1 MEKKGFVVK
10 TETLY
15 DFYYFLLHTRSFEV
29 ICNYNKSSLLGI
41 YMLKIDSKTLEQDAK
56 RSTPKLSSSKE
67 ADADVQI
74 Y

>member
-15 DFYYFLLHTRSFEV
+15 DFWYVLLHTRSFEV

-41 YMLKIDSKTLEQDAK
+41 CMFKVGSKTLEQDAG

-67 ADADVQI
+67 VDADEQF